1 MTTTSSLGRKPNW
14 AIRNTFTASV
24 KSSPSIPSC
33 VRWARLS
40 HPRLVRIV
48 TASVADANSSTWCV
62 QKSAFSWLYWC
73 GCDDSASLPG
83 LGPRKTRRKQRAAH
97 ARGGDTA
104 SGRRG
109 TGGNEGSGHGFCPGG
124 PECRPL
130 LSFWNYTTESP
141 GSPCGGRTYLTGEA
155 GRGELSLIHI
165 SEPTRRTPI
174 SYAVFCLK

>member
-40 HPRLVRIV
+40 PPRLVRIV

-83 LGPRKTRRKQRAAH
+83 LGPRKTRRKERAAH

-109 TGGNEGSGHGFCPGG
+109 TGGNEGSGHGFA
-124 PECRPL
+124 L
-130 LSFWNYTTESP
+130 VVQNADLYYLSGTIQQSHLVLPAE
-141 GSPCGGRTYLTGEA
+141 GEPT
-155 GRGELSLIHI
+155 LSLIHI

-174 SYAVFCLK
+174 SYAVFCL